1 MILNGNL
8 TFDTYFCRINL
19 EKMSL
24 NSVFQFLVPKDKKFF
39 PLFEQSTSN
48 LILMA
53 TALHEVVNLPSLER
67 NDLFQKIEEMEQIG
81 DEITRQTNIELSS
94 NFITPFDREDIHA
107 LITSIDNIAG
117 NIHGASNRMKLY
129 QVDKITKSIR
139 KLTEINLEAC
149 HHIDV
154 AVKELKNLK
163 NLKNITD
170 ACAKINKLENK
181 SDTVYD
187 KAVADL
193 FENETDPKNIIK
205 YKEVLSVLETAV
217 DKCKG
222 VASVLETIAVK
233 HS

>member
-1 MILNGNL
+1 
-8 TFDTYFCRINL
+8 
-19 EKMSL
+19 MSL
-24 NSVFQFLVPKDKKFF
+24 NSIFQFLVPKDKKFF
-39 PLFEQSTSN
+39 PLFEQATSN

-53 TALHEVVNLPSLER
+53 TALHELVNLPLPER
-67 NDLFQKIEEMEQIG
+67 NELFQKIEELEQIG

-94 NFITPFDREDIHA
+94 NFITPFDREDIHS
-107 LITSIDNIAG
+107 LITAIDNISG
-117 NIHGASNRMKLY
+117 NIHGAASRMKLY

-149 HHIDV
+149 QNIDM

-163 NLKNITD
+163 KIKNITD

-181 SDTVYD
+181 SDIVYD
-187 KAVADL
+187 KAVSDL
-193 FENETDPKNIIK
+193 FENENDAKNIIK
-205 YKEVLSVLETAV
+205 YKEVLSVLESAV

-222 VASVLETIAVK
+222 VASVLESIAVK